1 MLLLTSSSSQDWT
14 SQINYESVASITRAS
29 SARTVLIC
37 FYPID
42 TKDNGSL
49 EVPHACIDDDRYD
62 MAAEC
67 GVADQLLKPKMG
79 NSIQLRS
86 YSFPGINTIHLHST
100 NMILY
105 YSRRV

>member
-1 MLLLTSSSSQDWT
+1 MLLASSSSQNWT
-14 SQINYESVASITRAS
+14 SQISYESVASIIRAL

-49 EVPHACIDDDRYD
+49 EVPHARIDDDRYV

-67 GVADQLLKPKMG
+67 GAAGQLLKPKMG
-79 NSIQLRS
+79 HSIQLRS
-86 YSFPGINTIHLHST
+86 YRFAGSNTIHLHSA
-100 NMILY
+100 NMLLY
-105 YSRRV
+105 YRRHV